1 MKSIKI
7 HSIKFDEIGFRKLS
21 DLNIPI
27 SPRITIVAGHN
38 GIGKSSILGLLANGS
53 SDKKHVS
60 YFDKSF
66 RAEFNEIFHLD
77 PNYDVKPPSERGYL
91 FIDYMIATDDGKES
105 FIKKCSVGANTKID
119 QNTGDSYIERVR
131 VIPRSE
137 DSLRSRE
144 LGISIDGKMPI
155 PTLYLGMSRI
165 TPIGE
170 IDHENIEK
178 KELRAIHE
186 DDKAYI
192 EEKFKSVIDYVKN
205 PDKDCIV
212 DHNFKGSK
220 KRSKIPNTEHS
231 TLAISLGQDSLSAII
246 TALAS
251 FSKIKRELKD
261 KYIGGLLVIDEIEAG
276 LHPRA
281 QIKLMNLLKSEANS
295 LNLQILLTSHSLTV
309 IKYIFDLKN
318 PRNNNEL
325 DSVVYLSDT
334 RAPKLFKDPTYTKI
348 KHDMLLVSD
357 KEKALPKEKVI
368 KIYFEDDE
376 AEYFFKNI
384 LEYKNLTNGEM
395 AFGVKIETIS
405 LKVGSEILVKLAP
418 TDNYF
423 KKAVLIA
430 DNDVA
435 SRQSNRRIIEQYK
448 NFCVLPPSKFITQ
461 NSPSKDRN
469 PESLIYDFIKRR
481 FDNTKEYR
489 EFWSNSDAYSTD
501 YVLDYILTQTGPERN
516 DRVAMKSWFNSCK
529 NYFDEL
535 KIIHL
540 WCVENENQ
548 VNEFIS
554 ELTLA
559 VDEAT
564 KNLEMAKSA

>member
-21 DLNIPI
+21 DLYIPI

-77 PNYDVKPPSERGYL
+77 PEHDVKPINERGYL
-91 FIDYMIATDDGKES
+91 YIDYLVETETGKEN
-105 FIKKCSVGANTKID
+105 FTKKCSVGANTKID
-119 QNTGDSYIERVR
+119 QNSGETYIDRVR
-131 VIPRSE
+131 VIPRS
-137 DSLRSRE
+137 DDPTRSRE
-144 LGISIDGKMPI
+144 LGLSIDGKMPI
-155 PTLYLGMSRI
+155 PTIYLGMSRI

-186 DDKAYI
+186 DDKAYM

-205 PDKDCIV
+205 PEKDCIV

-220 KRSKIPNTEHS
+220 KRSKIPNTDHS

-251 FSKIKRELKD
+251 FNKIKRELKNQ
-261 KYIGGLLVIDEIEAG
+261 YIGGLLVIDEIEAG

-295 LNLQILLTSHSLTV
+295 LNLQILLTSHSLTI

-318 PRNNNEL
+318 PRNNSEL

-334 RAPKLFKDPTYTKI
+334 RMPKLFKDPTYTKI
-348 KHDMLLVSD
+348 KHDMLLVND
-357 KEKALPKEKVI
+357 REKTQPQEKVI

-418 TDNYF
+418 TDSYF

-435 SRQSNRRIIEQYK
+435 SRQSNRKIIEQYK
-448 NFCVLPPSKFITQ
+448 NFCVLPPSRFITQ

-469 PESLIYDFIKRR
+469 PESLIYNFIKRR
-481 FDNTKEYR
+481 FDDPKQYR
-489 EFWSNSDAYSTD
+489 EFWSNSDGYSTD
-501 YVLDYILTQTGPERN
+501 YVLDHILTQTGPERG
-516 DRVAMKSWFNSCK
+516 DRVAMKSWFNSCR
-529 NYFDEL
+529 NYFNEQ

-540 WCVENENQ
+540 WCVENDQQ

-554 ELTLA
+554 ELSIA
-559 VDEAT
+559 VDDAA
-564 KNLEMAKSA
+564 KNLDMAKAG